1 MATHYIFDKLTGE
14 PPTQL
19 TGILTCANIY
29 KYKGFLFEFHQYCGP
44 HQVTKT
50 YELRKRISKGFYEAV
65 EEWMN
70 LPEVEQEKYL
80 VAY

>member
-1 MATHYIFDKLTGE
+1 MATHIIGDNAF
-14 PPTQL
+14 
-19 TGILTCANIY
+19 LTCANIY
-29 KYKGFLFEFHQYCGP
+29 KYKGFLFEFHPYCGP

-70 LPEVEQEKYL
+70 LPEVEQVKYL
-80 VAY
+80 IAY

>member
-1 MATHYIFDKLTGE
+1 MATHFIFDKLTGE

-29 KYKGFLFEFHQYCGP
+29 KYKGFLFEFHPYCGP
-44 HQVTKT
+44 NEVTKT
-50 YELRKRISKGFYEAV
+50 YELRKRISKGFYEAA